1 MHGEEP
7 TSTEAAKPL
16 RRSRWPAA
24 LALIAGAALWLWA
37 AQALWASTELPSLHL
52 PRLDPSRFFSSS
64 FLDRSAG
71 YERFLAIEGALAS
84 VTLVVALLVY
94 ARRGQRLV
102 RESAAGRVGTGML
115 LAMLGFAVVWLV
127 EAPFGLAALWWER
140 RHHVSHQGY
149 LGWLLESFLSLGAVF
164 VFVCAAVAIAMGLA
178 GVMRR
183 WWWLAA
189 APVFVGLALLF
200 AFLSPYLIP
209 NTSAARSPSLQA
221 EARTLERIE
230 GTDEARLEIQSVH
243 RATTAPNAVST
254 GLGPTRTVIL
264 WDTLLHGGFSRSG
277 IRFVMAHEV
286 GHLAHDDPLKQ
297 VGWLALF
304 LIPTLGLIAF
314 FTRRRGGMAQPE
326 AVPVALLVLVLLQL
340 LTAPALNVVSRR
352 IEAAA
357 DWAALEATRD
367 PAAGREVMRQLA
379 IKSLSDPDPP
389 SWVYGLY
396 ENHPTIMQRIA
407 MVEAWEA
414 QHRTRRHPGV
424 AASSRH

>member
-1 MHGEEP
+1 
-7 TSTEAAKPL
+7 L
-16 RRSRWPAA
+16 RRPAT

-37 AQALWASTELPSLHL
+37 AHTLWASTPLPSLHL
-52 PRLDPSRFFSSS
+52 PQLDPNQFFTSS
-64 FLDRSAG
+64 FLDRSG
-71 YERFLAIEGALAS
+71 SYERFLAIDGVLAS
-84 VTLVVALLVY
+84 VTLVVVLAVY

-115 LAMLGFAVVWLV
+115 LAMLGFAVVWLA

-140 RHHVSHQGY
+140 RHDVSHQGY
-149 LGWLLESFLSLGAVF
+149 LEWLLESFLSLGTVF

-183 WWWLAA
+183 WWWLVA
-189 APVFVGLALLF
+189 APVFVALALLF
-200 AFLSPYLIP
+200 TFLSPYLIP
-209 NTSAARSPSLQA
+209 NTSPAHSPTLQA
-221 EARTLERIE
+221 EARALERIE
-230 GTDEARLEIQSVH
+230 GTGDARLEIQNAH
-243 RATTAPNAVST
+243 RFTTAPNAVST

-264 WDTLLHGGFSRSG
+264 WDTLLYGGFSRSE

-304 LIPTLGLIAF
+304 LVPALGLIAL
-314 FTRRRGGMAQPE
+314 FTRRRGGLAQPE
-326 AVPVALLVLVLLQL
+326 AVPVALLVLVVAQL
-340 LTAPALNVVSRR
+340 VAAPALNAVTRR
-352 IEAAA
+352 QEAAA
-357 DWAALEATRD
+357 DWAALEATHD

-396 ENHPTIMQRIA
+396 EDHPTIMQRIEMA
-407 MVEAWEA
+407 QAWES
-414 QHRTRRHPGV
+414 QRP
-424 AASSRH
+424 